1 MNGRLLKEKKETSKQ
16 RYIFDRIDLYD
27 KINSKTFLS
36 NFFWSFTF
44 KLVLTNHFDLLVQR
58 VEMELE
64 VNIPKEE
71 KDEFL
76 KTYGIE
82 KSVDSEV

>member
-16 RYIFDRIDLYD
+16 RYIFNRIDLYD
-27 KINSKTFLS
+27 ILNSKTFLS
-36 NFFWSFTF
+36 NFFWKFTF
-44 KLVLTNHFDLLVQR
+44 KLLTNHFDLLVQM
-58 VEMELE
+58 VQMELE